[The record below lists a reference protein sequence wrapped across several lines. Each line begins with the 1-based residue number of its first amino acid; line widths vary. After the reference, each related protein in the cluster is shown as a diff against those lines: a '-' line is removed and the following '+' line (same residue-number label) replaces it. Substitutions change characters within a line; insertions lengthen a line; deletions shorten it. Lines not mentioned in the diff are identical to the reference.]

1 MKKNSTSRAVQ
12 QSALIVGVGNYAPE
26 VGKLPA
32 VANDVRAMGEL
43 LASRKGVFTKATT
56 KVLLNSQ
63 AKRGSILHQLK
74 SLFQN
79 APTDGTVFAYL
90 AGHGMALG
98 EEYFYLPYDY
108 DRSQPKD
115 SSVPLAELKVM
126 FDATTAN
133 RAFLWLDCCHA
144 GGVLRRRGGPDE
156 ATIISRTLKAVKGT
170 GKVIVAACKPDQFAY
185 EDSGIGHG
193 LFTAA
198 LVRGLKGEAKT
209 TSGEVTAGSLY
220 DFIDQCVT
228 HPSQQPMFFGEQTG
242 RIVLMNHGPRKAGS
256 GGSSKTSKVS
266 KSSKPKTTA
275 ARAKGTWV
283 MLDDGFHVASK
294 VRSHSDGGIELTLT
308 PHSPESEAKIVSLKP
323 RGFSHRGKIRY
334 AADKDA
340 CDVEVV
346 EVVKEIVQGKPCYTV
361 RLKSGE
367 QATNQLMEMSIQGL
381 SPDELARRRIGRLLL
396 NDPPSS
402 SMSSYGEDSFIENA
416 ISGSFSNVKIESS
429 VIQETYRSHG
439 ESSDWR
445 SFARLKAISMMKT
458 SGAIEHVLELTIG
471 PVRTDR
477 VKVTFRGVRPK
488 RYANQEP
495 ASIRLDG
502 YCRLE

>member
-1 MKKNSTSRAVQ
+1 MKKKSTSRGAK

-32 VANDVRAMGEL
+32 VANDVRAMGDL
-43 LASRKGVFTKATT
+43 LASRKGMFTKATT

-63 AKRGSILHQLK
+63 AKRGSVLNQLK

-79 APTDGTVFAYL
+79 APAEGTVFAYL
-90 AGHGMALG
+90 AGHGMVLG
-98 EEYFYLPYDY
+98 NEYFYLPYDY
-108 DRSQPKD
+108 DRSQPKL
-115 SSVPLAELKVM
+115 SSVPLAELKAM

-144 GGVLRRRGGPDE
+144 GGVLRRRSGPDE
-156 ATIISRTLKAVKGT
+156 TTIINRTLKAVKGT
-170 GKVIVAACKPDQFAY
+170 GKVIVAACKPDQSAY

-193 LFTAA
+193 LFTDA
-198 LVRGLKGEAKT
+198 LVRGLRGEAKT

-242 RIVLMNHGPRKAGS
+242 RIVLMNHGPRKAAS
-256 GGSSKTSKVS
+256 GASSKPSKAS
-266 KSSKPKTTA
+266 KSSKKNPTA
-275 ARAKGTWV
+275 VRAKGTWV
-283 MLDDGFHVASK
+283 MLGEDFHLASK
-294 VRSHSDGGIELTLT
+294 VRSHSDGSIDLTLT
-308 PHSPESEAKIVSLKP
+308 PHSPESEARIVSLKP

-340 CDVEVV
+340 CDVEVL
-346 EVVKEIVQGKPCYTV
+346 EVVNEIERGKPCYTV

-367 QATNQLMEMSIQGL
+367 QTTNQMMEMSVQGL
-381 SPDELARRRIGRLLL
+381 SPDEIAQRRIGRLLF
-396 NDPPSS
+396 NDPPSTS
-402 SMSSYGEDSFIENA
+402 SSGYGEEQFIENA
-416 ISGSFSNVKIESS
+416 ISGSFSDVKIDGS
-429 VIQETYRSHG
+429 VIQEIYRLHG

-445 SFARLKAISMMKT
+445 SFARLKAISMMKA
-458 SGAIEHVLELTIG
+458 SCAIEHVLELTIG
-471 PVRTDR
+471 PVRASR
-477 VKVTFRGVRPK
+477 VKVSFRGVRPQ

-495 ASIRLDG
+495 TSIRLDG